1 MTTLVVTNDYPP
13 REGGIQTFVRALID
27 QLDSSEVAVFSSTS
41 PGAAAY
47 DAQSDL
53 EVVRHPSTMLLPT
66 PAVTRQVAQVVRSGA
81 FDRVLFGAA
90 APLGLMAPALR
101 AAGAQRIVGLTHG
114 HETGWA
120 LLPGSRQ
127 VLARIGRGLDVTT
140 YITDYTRGILEPA
153 MPGTDLRRL
162 PPGVD
167 IDRFRPDIDA
177 SRVLARHELTGVP
190 VIGCISR
197 LVPRKGQDYLIR
209 ALPLV
214 RAAVPEARLLIV
226 GGGRDE
232 RRLRA
237 LANTH
242 RVSDAVVF
250 AGRPP
255 SKELA
260 EYYAA
265 CDVFAMPCRTR
276 RGGLDVE
283 GLGMVYL
290 EAAATGVPVVAG
302 TSGGAPEAVEQG
314 ITGTVLRDATDRS
327 EIAGVLVRLLSDR
340 TLAAQQGAAG
350 RAWVER
356 EWTWERQGERLREI
370 LAG

>member
-1 MTTLVVTNDYPP
+1 MKTLVVTNDYPP
-13 REGGIQTFVRALID
+13 REGGIQTFVRALVD
-27 QLDSSEVAVFSSTS
+27 QLDPAEVGVFASTS

-47 DAQSDL
+47 DATGDF
-53 EVVRHPSTMLLPT
+53 EVIRHPTSMLLPT
-66 PAVTRQVAQVVRSGA
+66 PAVTRQVADVVRSGGY
-81 FDRVLFGAA
+81 DRVLFGAA

-101 AAGAQRIVGLTHG
+101 AAGAKRIVGLTHG

-127 VLARIGRGLDVTT
+127 LLARIGRGLDVTT
-140 YITDYTRGILEPA
+140 YITDYTRRILEPA

-167 IDRFRPDIDA
+167 IDRFRPDVDGA
-177 SRVLARHELTGVP
+177 GVRSRHGLDGVP

-214 RAAVPEARLLIV
+214 REQVPDARLLLV

-232 RRLRA
+232 RRLRS
-237 LANTH
+237 LTRTH
-242 RVSDAVVF
+242 GVSDAVVF
-250 AGRPP
+250 AGRP
-255 SKELA
+255 SGAQLA

-265 CDVFAMPCRTR
+265 CEVFAMPCRTR

-302 TSGGAPEAVEQG
+302 TSGGAPEAVQDG
-314 ITGTVLRDATDRS
+314 VTGEVLRDPTDRA
-327 EIAGVLVRLLSDR
+327 EIADVLVRLLRDR
-340 TLAAQQGAAG
+340 DLAARQGAAG

-356 EWTWERQGERLREI
+356 DWTWGKQGQRLREI